1 LKQLARKEQ
10 DIRIKE
16 YTKKNGDKAY
26 MFKLYLGIDPD
37 TSKPIRTTRRGF
49 RTQREARLA
58 IADLE
63 INGLPKPE
71 IGTELD
77 LQTYEQIYDLW
88 YEEYKTTVKASTL
101 LKTERVFKNHIIPA
115 FGNKPIQDIKP
126 MDVQNQMNEWH
137 KKLVRASMVMNYAG
151 LVFDYAIRMQL
162 ISLNP
167 TKVIKKPVRKKSVT
181 EDKDMNFYDKDEL
194 KKFMAVLEN
203 DNNFRAYV
211 YFRLLAFTGMRK
223 GESLA
228 LKWSDINLD
237 KQTLYINKA
246 VSRSATGLYIQ
257 TPKTPS
263 SIRRIS
269 IDDKTVSVL
278 RQYAEDAAEGLVFQ
292 SEDGGI
298 LSPAKPRKWYLVAIK
313 KLPEDFK
320 QISIHGFRHTHASL
334 LFEAGASIKD
344 VQSRLGHSDIQTT
357 MDVYTHVSK
366 TAKEQLAN
374 RFNDYVDF

>member
-1 LKQLARKEQ
+1 MKQLAKKEQ

-16 YTKKNGDKAY
+16 YVKKNGEKAY
-26 MFKLYLGIDPD
+26 MFKLYLGIDQD
-37 TSKPIRTTRRGF
+37 TKKPIRTTRRGF

-63 INGLPKPE
+63 LNGLSKPE
-71 IGTELD
+71 SEPQMIH
-77 LQTYEQIYDLW
+77 TYEQIYNRW

-101 LKTERVFKNHIIPA
+101 LKTERVFKNHILPA

-126 MDVQNQMNEWH
+126 MDAQNQMNIWH

-162 ISLNP
+162 INMNP
-167 TKVIKKPVRKKSVT
+167 TKVIKKPVRKESVR

-194 KKFMAVLEN
+194 KKFMAALEN
-203 DNNFRAYV
+203 NNNFRAFV

-228 LKWSDINLD
+228 LKWSDIDLE

-269 IDDKTVSVL
+269 IDDKTVSIL
-278 RQYAEDAAEGLVFQ
+278 QEYKKESPDGLVFQ

-298 LSPAKPRKWYLVAIK
+298 LSPAKPRKWYLTAMK
-313 KLPEDFK
+313 NLPDDFK

-374 RFNDYVDF
+374 RFNNYVDF

>member
-1 LKQLARKEQ
+1 MARKEQ

-16 YTKKNGDKAY
+16 YIKKNGEKAY
-26 MFKLYLGIDPD
+26 MFQLYLGTDPD
-37 TSKPIRTTRRGF
+37 TGKPIRTTRRGF

-63 INGLPKPE
+63 LNGLSKPE
-71 IGTELD
+71 SEPQMIH
-77 LQTYEQIYDLW
+77 TYEQIYNLW

-101 LKTERVFKNHIIPA
+101 LKTERVFKNHILPA

-126 MDVQNQMNEWH
+126 MDAQNQMNIWH

-162 ISLNP
+162 INMNP
-167 TKVIKKPVRKKSVT
+167 TKVIKKPVRKESVR

-194 KKFMAVLEN
+194 KKFMAALEN
-203 DNNFRAYV
+203 NNNFRAFV

-228 LKWSDINLD
+228 LKWSDIDLE

-269 IDDKTVSVL
+269 IDDKTVSIL
-278 RQYAEDAAEGLVFQ
+278 QEYKKESPDGLVFQ

-298 LSPAKPRKWYLVAIK
+298 LSPAKPRKWYLTAMK
-313 KLPEDFK
+313 NLPDDFK

-374 RFNDYVDF
+374 RFNNYVDF

>member
-1 LKQLARKEQ
+1 MAKKEQ
-10 DIRIKE
+10 DVRIKE
-16 YTKKNGDKAY
+16 YVKKNGEKAY

-37 TSKPIRTTRRGF
+37 TKKPIRTTRRGF

-63 INGLPKPE
+63 LNGLSKTEPE
-71 IGTELD
+71 PQMIH
-77 LQTYEQIYDLW
+77 TYEQIYNLW

-101 LKTERVFKNHIIPA
+101 LKTERVFKNHILPA

-126 MDVQNQMNEWH
+126 MDAQNQMNIWH

-162 ISLNP
+162 INMNP
-167 TKVIKKPVRKKSVT
+167 TKVIKKPVRKKSVR
-181 EDKDMNFYDKDEL
+181 EDKDMNFYDRDEL
-194 KKFMAVLEN
+194 KKFMAALEN
-203 DNNFRAYV
+203 NNNFRAFV

-228 LKWSDINLD
+228 LKWSDIDLE

-269 IDDKTVSVL
+269 IDDRTVSIL
-278 RQYAEDAAEGLVFQ
+278 QEYKKESPDGLVFQ

-298 LSPAKPRKWYLVAIK
+298 LSPAKPRKWYLTAMK
-313 KLPEDFK
+313 NLSADFK

-374 RFNDYVDF
+374 RFNNYVDF

>member
-1 LKQLARKEQ
+1 MAKKEQ

-16 YTKKNGDKAY
+16 YVKKNGEKAY
-26 MFKLYLGIDPD
+26 MFKLYLGIDQE
-37 TSKPIRTTRRGF
+37 TKKPIRTTRRGF

-63 INGLPKPE
+63 LNGLSKPE
-71 IGTELD
+71 SEPQMIH
-77 LQTYEQIYDLW
+77 TYEQIYNLW

-101 LKTERVFKNHIIPA
+101 LKTERVFKNHILPA

-126 MDVQNQMNEWH
+126 MDAQNQMNIWH

-162 ISLNP
+162 INMNP
-167 TKVIKKPVRKKSVT
+167 TKVIKKPVRKESVR

-194 KKFMAVLEN
+194 KKFMAALEN
-203 DNNFRAYV
+203 NNNFRAFV

-228 LKWSDINLD
+228 LKWSDIDLE

-269 IDDKTVSVL
+269 IDDKTVSIL
-278 RQYAEDAAEGLVFQ
+278 QEYKKESPDGLVFQ

-298 LSPAKPRKWYLVAIK
+298 LSPAKPRKWYLTAMK
-313 KLPEDFK
+313 NLPDDFK

-374 RFNDYVDF
+374 RFNNYVDF

>member
-1 LKQLARKEQ
+1 MAKKDQ

-16 YTKKNGDKAY
+16 YIKKNGEKAY
-26 MFKLYLGIDPD
+26 MFKLYLGINPD
-37 TSKPIRTTRRGF
+37 TGKPIRTTRRGF

-63 INGLPKPE
+63 INGMQKQEVVEEPE
-71 IGTELD
+71 I
-77 LQTYEQIYDLW
+77 QTYEKIYDLW
-88 YEEYKTTVKASTL
+88 YEEYRSTVKSSTL
-101 LKTERVFKNHIIPA
+101 LKTERIFKNHILPA
-115 FGNKPIQDIKP
+115 FGDKPIQDIKP
-126 MDVQNQMNEWH
+126 MDAQNQMNIWH

-162 ISLNP
+162 INMNP
-167 TKVIKKPVRKKSVT
+167 TKVIKKPVRKKSVR

-194 KKFMAVLEN
+194 KKFMAAIEN
-203 DNNFRAYV
+203 NNNFRAFV

-228 LKWSDINLD
+228 LKWSDIDLE

-246 VSRSATGLYIQ
+246 VSRSAAGLYIQ

-269 IDDKTVSVL
+269 IDDKTVSIL
-278 RQYAEDAAEGLVFQ
+278 QEYKKESPDGLVFQ

-298 LSPAKPRKWYLVAIK
+298 LSPAKPRKWYLTAMK
-313 KLPEDFK
+313 NLPADFK

-366 TAKEQLAN
+366 SAKEQLAN
-374 RFNDYVDF
+374 RFNNYVDF

>member
-1 LKQLARKEQ
+1 MAKKEQ

-16 YTKKNGDKAY
+16 YVKKNGEKAY
-26 MFKLYLGIDPD
+26 MFKLYLGIDQD
-37 TSKPIRTTRRGF
+37 TKKPIRTTRRGF

-63 INGLPKPE
+63 LNGLSKPE
-71 IGTELD
+71 SEPQMIH
-77 LQTYEQIYDLW
+77 TYEQIYNLW

-101 LKTERVFKNHIIPA
+101 LKTERVFKNHILPA

-126 MDVQNQMNEWH
+126 MDAQNQMNVWH

-162 ISLNP
+162 INMNP
-167 TKVIKKPVRKKSVT
+167 TKVIKKPVRKESVR

-194 KKFMAVLEN
+194 KKFMAALEN
-203 DNNFRAYV
+203 NNNFRAIV

-228 LKWSDINLD
+228 LKWSDIDLE

-269 IDDKTVSVL
+269 IDDKTVSIL
-278 RQYAEDAAEGLVFQ
+278 HEYKKESPDGLVFQ

-298 LSPAKPRKWYLVAIK
+298 LSPAKPRKWYLTAMK
-313 KLPEDFK
+313 NLPDDFK

-374 RFNDYVDF
+374 RFNNYVDF

>member
-1 LKQLARKEQ
+1 MKQLAKKEQ

-16 YTKKNGDKAY
+16 YVKKNGEKAY
-26 MFKLYLGIDPD
+26 MFKLYLGIDQD
-37 TSKPIRTTRRGF
+37 TKKPIRTTRRGF

-63 INGLPKPE
+63 LNGLSKPE
-71 IGTELD
+71 SEPQMIH
-77 LQTYEQIYDLW
+77 TYEQIYNLW

-101 LKTERVFKNHIIPA
+101 LKTERVFKNHILPA

-126 MDVQNQMNEWH
+126 MDAQNQMNIWH

-162 ISLNP
+162 INMNP
-167 TKVIKKPVRKKSVT
+167 TKVIKKPVRKESVR

-194 KKFMAVLEN
+194 KKFMAALEN
-203 DNNFRAYV
+203 NNNFRAFV

-228 LKWSDINLD
+228 LKWSDIDLE

-269 IDDKTVSVL
+269 IDDKTVSIL
-278 RQYAEDAAEGLVFQ
+278 QEYKKESPDGLVFQ

-298 LSPAKPRKWYLVAIK
+298 LSPAKPRKWYLTAMK
-313 KLPEDFK
+313 NLPDDFK

-374 RFNDYVDF
+374 RFNNYVDF

>member
-1 LKQLARKEQ
+1 MARKEQ

-16 YTKKNGDKAY
+16 YIKKNGEKAF

-37 TSKPIRTTRRGF
+37 TGKPIRTTRRGF

-63 INGLPKPE
+63 LNGIPKPE
-71 IGTELD
+71 ID
-77 LQTYEQIYDLW
+77 VVSVLQTYEQIYDLW

-115 FGNKPIQDIKP
+115 FGDKPIQDIKP
-126 MDVQNQMNEWH
+126 MDAQNQMNEWH

-162 ISLNP
+162 ISMNP

-194 KKFMAVLEN
+194 KKFMAILEN

-228 LKWSDINLD
+228 LKWSDIDLE

-269 IDDKTVSVL
+269 IDDKTVSIL

-298 LSPAKPRKWYLVAIK
+298 LSPAKPRKWYLLAIK
-313 KLPEDFK
+313 KLPADFK

-374 RFNDYVDF
+374 RFNNYVDF

>member
-1 LKQLARKEQ
+1 MAKKEQ

-16 YTKKNGDKAY
+16 YIKKNGEKAY
-26 MFKLYLGIDPD
+26 MFKLYLGIDQD
-37 TSKPIRTTRRGF
+37 TKKPIRTTRRGF

-63 INGLPKPE
+63 LNGLSKPE
-71 IGTELD
+71 SEPQMIH
-77 LQTYEQIYDLW
+77 TYEQIYNLW

-101 LKTERVFKNHIIPA
+101 LKTERVFKNHILPA

-126 MDVQNQMNEWH
+126 MDAQNQMNIWH

-162 ISLNP
+162 INMNP
-167 TKVIKKPVRKKSVT
+167 TKVIKKPVRKESVR

-194 KKFMAVLEN
+194 KKFMAALEN
-203 DNNFRAYV
+203 NNNFRAFV

-228 LKWSDINLD
+228 LKWSDIDLE

-269 IDDKTVSVL
+269 IDDKTVSIL
-278 RQYAEDAAEGLVFQ
+278 QEYKKESPDGLVFQ

-298 LSPAKPRKWYLVAIK
+298 LSPAKPRKWYLTAMK
-313 KLPEDFK
+313 NLPDDFK

-374 RFNDYVDF
+374 TFNNYVDF

>member
-1 LKQLARKEQ
+1 MAKKEQ

-16 YTKKNGDKAY
+16 YVKKNGEKAY
-26 MFKLYLGIDPD
+26 MFKLYLGIDQD
-37 TSKPIRTTRRGF
+37 TKKPIRTTRRGF

-63 INGLPKPE
+63 LNGLSKPE
-71 IGTELD
+71 SEPQMIH
-77 LQTYEQIYDLW
+77 TYEQIYNLW

-101 LKTERVFKNHIIPA
+101 LKTERVFKNHILPA

-126 MDVQNQMNEWH
+126 MDAQNQMNVWH

-162 ISLNP
+162 INMNP
-167 TKVIKKPVRKKSVT
+167 TKVIKKPVRKESVR

-194 KKFMAVLEN
+194 KKFMAALEN
-203 DNNFRAYV
+203 NNNFRAFV

-228 LKWSDINLD
+228 LKWSDIDLE

-269 IDDKTVSVL
+269 IDDKTVSIL
-278 RQYAEDAAEGLVFQ
+278 HEYKKESPDGLVFQ

-298 LSPAKPRKWYLVAIK
+298 LSPAKPRKWYLTAMK
-313 KLPEDFK
+313 NLPDDFK

-374 RFNDYVDF
+374 RFNNYVDF

>member
-1 LKQLARKEQ
+1 MKQLARKEQ

-16 YTKKNGDKAY
+16 YVKKNGEKAY
-26 MFKLYLGIDPD
+26 MFKLYLGIDQD
-37 TSKPIRTTRRGF
+37 TKKPIRTTRRGF

-63 INGLPKPE
+63 LNGLSKPE
-71 IGTELD
+71 SEPQMIH
-77 LQTYEQIYDLW
+77 TYEQIYNLW

-101 LKTERVFKNHIIPA
+101 LKTERVFKNHILPA

-126 MDVQNQMNEWH
+126 MDAQNQMNNWH

-162 ISLNP
+162 INMNP
-167 TKVIKKPVRKKSVT
+167 TKVIKKPVRKESVR

-194 KKFMAVLEN
+194 KKFMAALEN
-203 DNNFRAYV
+203 NNNFRAFV

-228 LKWSDINLD
+228 LKWSDIDLE

-269 IDDKTVSVL
+269 IDDKTVSIL
-278 RQYAEDAAEGLVFQ
+278 QEYKKESPDGLVFQ

-298 LSPAKPRKWYLVAIK
+298 LSPAKPRKWYLTAMK
-313 KLPEDFK
+313 NLPDDFK

-374 RFNDYVDF
+374 RFNNYVDF

>member
-1 LKQLARKEQ
+1 MAKKEQ

-16 YTKKNGDKAY
+16 YVKKNGEKAY
-26 MFKLYLGIDPD
+26 MFKLYLGIDQD
-37 TSKPIRTTRRGF
+37 TKKPIRTTRRGF

-63 INGLPKPE
+63 LNGLSKPE
-71 IGTELD
+71 SEPQMIH
-77 LQTYEQIYDLW
+77 TYEQIYNLW

-101 LKTERVFKNHIIPA
+101 LKTERVFKNHILPA

-126 MDVQNQMNEWH
+126 MDAQNQMNVWH

-162 ISLNP
+162 INMNP
-167 TKVIKKPVRKKSVT
+167 TKVIKKPVRKESVR

-194 KKFMAVLEN
+194 KKFMAALESN
-203 DNNFRAYV
+203 NNFRAFV

-228 LKWSDINLD
+228 LKWSDIDLE

-269 IDDKTVSVL
+269 IDDKTVSIL
-278 RQYAEDAAEGLVFQ
+278 HEYKKESPDGLVFQ

-298 LSPAKPRKWYLVAIK
+298 LSPAKPRKWYLTAMK
-313 KLPEDFK
+313 NLPDDFK

-374 RFNDYVDF
+374 RFNNYVDF

>member
-1 LKQLARKEQ
+1 MAKKKQ

-16 YTKKNGDKAY
+16 YIKKNGEKAY
-26 MFKLYLGIDPD
+26 MFKLYLGTDPD
-37 TSKPIRTTRRGF
+37 TGKPIRTTRRGF
-49 RTQREARLA
+49 KTTREARLA

-63 INGLPKPE
+63 VNGLQKQEVAEEPE
-71 IGTELD
+71 I
-77 LQTYEQIYDLW
+77 QTYEEIYDLW
-88 YEEYKTTVKASTL
+88 YEEYKSTVKASTL
-101 LKTERVFKNHIIPA
+101 LKTERVFKNHILPA
-115 FGNKPIQDIKP
+115 FGEKNILEIKP
-126 MDVQNQMNEWH
+126 MDVQNQMNIWH

-162 ISLNP
+162 INMNP
-167 TKVIKKPVRKKSVT
+167 TKVIKKPVRKKEVT
-181 EDKDMNFYDKDEL
+181 DDKDLNFYDKEEL
-194 KKFMAVLEN
+194 KQFMSALES

-211 YFRLLAFTGMRK
+211 YFRLLAFTGIRK

-228 LKWSDINLD
+228 LKWADIDFKN
-237 KQTLYINKA
+237 QTLNINKA
-246 VSRSATGLYIQ
+246 VSRSASGLYIQ

-269 IDDKTVSVL
+269 LDDKTIAILKEFKKESP
-278 RQYAEDAAEGLVFQ
+278 DGLIFQ

-298 LSPAKPRKWYLVAIK
+298 LSPAKPRKWYLVTMK
-313 KLPEDFK
+313 KLPEDFRR
-320 QISIHGFRHTHASL
+320 ISIHGFRHTHASL

-374 RFNDYVDF
+374 RFNTYVDF

>member
-1 LKQLARKEQ
+1 MAKKEQ

-16 YTKKNGDKAY
+16 YVKKNGEKAY
-26 MFKLYLGIDPD
+26 MFKLYLGIDQD
-37 TSKPIRTTRRGF
+37 TKKPIRTTRRGF

-63 INGLPKPE
+63 LNGLSKPE
-71 IGTELD
+71 SEPQMIH
-77 LQTYEQIYDLW
+77 TYEQIYNLW

-101 LKTERVFKNHIIPA
+101 LKTERVFKNHILPA

-126 MDVQNQMNEWH
+126 MDAQNQMNIWH

-162 ISLNP
+162 INMNP
-167 TKVIKKPVRKKSVT
+167 TKVIKKPVRKESVR

-194 KKFMAVLEN
+194 KKFMAALEN
-203 DNNFRAYV
+203 NNNFRAFV

-228 LKWSDINLD
+228 LKWSDIDLE

-269 IDDKTVSVL
+269 IDDKTASIL
-278 RQYAEDAAEGLVFQ
+278 QEYKKESPDGLVFQ

-298 LSPAKPRKWYLVAIK
+298 LSPAKPRKWYLTAMK
-313 KLPEDFK
+313 NLPDDFK

-374 RFNDYVDF
+374 RFNNYVDF

>member
-1 LKQLARKEQ
+1 MARKEQ

-16 YTKKNGDKAY
+16 YVKKNGEKAY
-26 MFKLYLGIDPD
+26 MFKLYLGIDQD
-37 TSKPIRTTRRGF
+37 TKKPIRTTRRGF

-63 INGLPKPE
+63 LNGLSKPE
-71 IGTELD
+71 SEPQMIH
-77 LQTYEQIYDLW
+77 TYEQIYNLW

-101 LKTERVFKNHIIPA
+101 LKTERVFKNHILPA

-126 MDVQNQMNEWH
+126 MDAQNQMNIWH

-162 ISLNP
+162 INMNP
-167 TKVIKKPVRKKSVT
+167 TKVIKKPVRKESVR

-194 KKFMAVLEN
+194 KKFMAALEN
-203 DNNFRAYV
+203 NNNFRAFV

-228 LKWSDINLD
+228 LKWSDIDLE

-269 IDDKTVSVL
+269 IDDKTVSIL
-278 RQYAEDAAEGLVFQ
+278 QEYKKESPNGLVFQ

-298 LSPAKPRKWYLVAIK
+298 LSPAKPRKWYLTAMK
-313 KLPEDFK
+313 NLPDDFK

-374 RFNDYVDF
+374 RFNNYVDF

>member
-1 LKQLARKEQ
+1 MKQLAKKEQ

-16 YTKKNGDKAY
+16 YVKKNGEKAY
-26 MFKLYLGIDPD
+26 MFKLYLGIDQD
-37 TSKPIRTTRRGF
+37 TKKPIRTTRRGF

-63 INGLPKPE
+63 LNGLSKPKSEPQ
-71 IGTELD
+71 IIH
-77 LQTYEQIYDLW
+77 TYEQIYNLW

-101 LKTERVFKNHIIPA
+101 LKTERVFKNHILPA

-126 MDVQNQMNEWH
+126 MDAQNQMNNWH

-162 ISLNP
+162 INMNP
-167 TKVIKKPVRKKSVT
+167 TKVIKKPVRKESVR

-194 KKFMAVLEN
+194 KKFMAALEN
-203 DNNFRAYV
+203 NNNFRAFV

-228 LKWSDINLD
+228 LKWSDIDLE

-269 IDDKTVSVL
+269 IDDKTVSIL
-278 RQYAEDAAEGLVFQ
+278 QEYKKESPDGLVFQ

-298 LSPAKPRKWYLVAIK
+298 LSPAKPRKWYLTAMK
-313 KLPEDFK
+313 NLPDDFK

-374 RFNDYVDF
+374 RFNNYVDF

>member
-1 LKQLARKEQ
+1 MKQLAKKEQ

-16 YTKKNGDKAY
+16 YVKKNGEKAY
-26 MFKLYLGIDPD
+26 MFKLYLGIDQD
-37 TSKPIRTTRRGF
+37 TKKPIRTTRRGF

-63 INGLPKPE
+63 LNGLSKPE
-71 IGTELD
+71 SEPQMIH
-77 LQTYEQIYDLW
+77 TYEQIYNLW

-101 LKTERVFKNHIIPA
+101 LKTERVFKNHILPA

-126 MDVQNQMNEWH
+126 MDAQNQMNNWH

-162 ISLNP
+162 INMNP
-167 TKVIKKPVRKKSVT
+167 TKVIKKPVRKESVR

-194 KKFMAVLEN
+194 KKFMAALEN
-203 DNNFRAYV
+203 NNNFRAFV

-228 LKWSDINLD
+228 LKWSDIDLE

-269 IDDKTVSVL
+269 IDDKTVSIL
-278 RQYAEDAAEGLVFQ
+278 QEYKKESPDGLVFQ

-298 LSPAKPRKWYLVAIK
+298 LSPAKPRKWYLTAMK
-313 KLPEDFK
+313 NLPDDFK

-374 RFNDYVDF
+374 RFNNYVDF

>member
-1 LKQLARKEQ
+1 LKQLAKKEQ

-16 YTKKNGDKAY
+16 YVKKNGEKAY
-26 MFKLYLGIDPD
+26 MFKLYLGIDQD
-37 TSKPIRTTRRGF
+37 TKKPIRTTRRGF

-63 INGLPKPE
+63 LNGLSKPE
-71 IGTELD
+71 SEPQMIH
-77 LQTYEQIYDLW
+77 TYEQIYNLW

-101 LKTERVFKNHIIPA
+101 LKTERVFKNHILPA

-126 MDVQNQMNEWH
+126 MDAQNQMNIWH

-162 ISLNP
+162 INMNP
-167 TKVIKKPVRKKSVT
+167 TKVIKKPVRKESVR

-194 KKFMAVLEN
+194 KKFMAALEN
-203 DNNFRAYV
+203 NNNFRAFV

-228 LKWSDINLD
+228 LKWSDIDLE

-269 IDDKTVSVL
+269 IDDKTVSIL
-278 RQYAEDAAEGLVFQ
+278 QEYKKESPDGLVFQ

-298 LSPAKPRKWYLVAIK
+298 LSPAKPRKWYLTAMK
-313 KLPEDFK
+313 NLPDDFK

-374 RFNDYVDF
+374 RFNNYVDF

>member
-1 LKQLARKEQ
+1 MAKKEQ

-16 YTKKNGDKAY
+16 YVKKNGEKAY
-26 MFKLYLGIDPD
+26 MFKLYLGIDQD
-37 TSKPIRTTRRGF
+37 TKKPIRTTRRGF

-63 INGLPKPE
+63 LNGLSKPE
-71 IGTELD
+71 SEPQMIH
-77 LQTYEQIYDLW
+77 TYEQIYNLW

-101 LKTERVFKNHIIPA
+101 LKTERVFKNHILPA

-126 MDVQNQMNEWH
+126 MDAQNQMNIWH

-162 ISLNP
+162 INMNP
-167 TKVIKKPVRKKSVT
+167 TKVIKKPVRKESVR

-194 KKFMAVLEN
+194 KKFMAALEN
-203 DNNFRAYV
+203 NNNFRAFV

-228 LKWSDINLD
+228 LKWSDIDLE

-269 IDDKTVSVL
+269 IDDKTVSIL
-278 RQYAEDAAEGLVFQ
+278 QEYKKESPDGLVFQ

-298 LSPAKPRKWYLVAIK
+298 LSPAKPRKWYLTAMK
-313 KLPEDFK
+313 NLPDDFK

-374 RFNDYVDF
+374 RFNNYIDF

>member
-1 LKQLARKEQ
+1 MAKKEQ

-16 YTKKNGDKAY
+16 YIKKNGEKAY
-26 MFKLYLGIDPD
+26 MFKLYLGIDQD
-37 TSKPIRTTRRGF
+37 TKKPIRTTRRGF

-63 INGLPKPE
+63 LNGLSKPE
-71 IGTELD
+71 SEPQMIH
-77 LQTYEQIYDLW
+77 TYEQIYNLW

-101 LKTERVFKNHIIPA
+101 LKTERVFKNHILPA

-126 MDVQNQMNEWH
+126 MDAQNQMNIWH

-162 ISLNP
+162 INMNP
-167 TKVIKKPVRKKSVT
+167 TKVIKKPVRKESVR

-194 KKFMAVLEN
+194 KKFMAALEN
-203 DNNFRAYV
+203 NNNFRAFV

-228 LKWSDINLD
+228 LKWSDIDLE

-269 IDDKTVSVL
+269 IDDKTVSIL
-278 RQYAEDAAEGLVFQ
+278 QEYKKESPDGLVFQ

-298 LSPAKPRKWYLVAIK
+298 LSPAKPRKWYLTAMK
-313 KLPEDFK
+313 NLPDDFK

-374 RFNDYVDF
+374 RFNNYVDF

>member
-1 LKQLARKEQ
+1 MAKKEQ

-16 YTKKNGDKAY
+16 YVKKNGEKAY
-26 MFKLYLGIDPD
+26 MFKLYLGIDQD
-37 TSKPIRTTRRGF
+37 TKKPIRTTRRGF

-63 INGLPKPE
+63 LNGLSKPE
-71 IGTELD
+71 SEPQMIH
-77 LQTYEQIYDLW
+77 TYEQIYNLW

-101 LKTERVFKNHIIPA
+101 LKTERVFKNHILPA

-126 MDVQNQMNEWH
+126 IDAQNQMNVWH

-162 ISLNP
+162 INMNP
-167 TKVIKKPVRKKSVT
+167 TKVIKKPVRKESVR

-194 KKFMAVLEN
+194 KKFMAALEN
-203 DNNFRAYV
+203 NNNFRAFV

-228 LKWSDINLD
+228 LKWSDIDLE

-269 IDDKTVSVL
+269 IDDKTIAILKEFKKESP
-278 RQYAEDAAEGLVFQ
+278 DGLIFQ

-298 LSPAKPRKWYLVAIK
+298 LSPAKPRKWYLVTMK

-374 RFNDYVDF
+374 RFNTYVDF

>member
-1 LKQLARKEQ
+1 MAKKEQ

-16 YTKKNGDKAY
+16 YVKKNGEKAY
-26 MFKLYLGIDPD
+26 MFKLYLGIDQD
-37 TSKPIRTTRRGF
+37 TKKPIRTTRRGF

-63 INGLPKPE
+63 LNGLSKPE
-71 IGTELD
+71 SEPQMIY
-77 LQTYEQIYDLW
+77 TYEQIYNLW

-101 LKTERVFKNHIIPA
+101 LKTERVFKNHILPA

-126 MDVQNQMNEWH
+126 MDAQNQMNIWH

-162 ISLNP
+162 INMNP
-167 TKVIKKPVRKKSVT
+167 TKVIKKPVRKESVR

-194 KKFMAVLEN
+194 KKFMAALEN
-203 DNNFRAYV
+203 NNNFRAFV

-228 LKWSDINLD
+228 LKWSDIDLE

-269 IDDKTVSVL
+269 IDDKTVSIL
-278 RQYAEDAAEGLVFQ
+278 HEYKKESPDGLVFQ

-298 LSPAKPRKWYLVAIK
+298 LSPAKPRKWYLTAMK
-313 KLPEDFK
+313 NLPDDFK

-374 RFNDYVDF
+374 RFNNYVDF

>member
-1 LKQLARKEQ
+1 MAKKEQ

-16 YTKKNGDKAY
+16 YVKKNGEKAY
-26 MFKLYLGIDPD
+26 MFKLYLGIDQD
-37 TSKPIRTTRRGF
+37 TKKPIRTTRRGF

-63 INGLPKPE
+63 LNGLSKPE
-71 IGTELD
+71 SEPQMIH
-77 LQTYEQIYDLW
+77 TYEQIYNLW

-101 LKTERVFKNHIIPA
+101 LKTERVFKNHILPA

-126 MDVQNQMNEWH
+126 MDAQNQMNNWH

-162 ISLNP
+162 INMNP
-167 TKVIKKPVRKKSVT
+167 TKVIKKPVRKESVR

-194 KKFMAVLEN
+194 KKFMAALESN
-203 DNNFRAYV
+203 NNFRAFV

-228 LKWSDINLD
+228 LKWSDIDLE

-269 IDDKTVSVL
+269 IDDKTVSIL
-278 RQYAEDAAEGLVFQ
+278 HEYKKESPDGLVFQ

-298 LSPAKPRKWYLVAIK
+298 LSPAKPRKWYLTAMK
-313 KLPEDFK
+313 NLPDDFK

-374 RFNDYVDF
+374 RFNNYVDF

>member
-1 LKQLARKEQ
+1 MARKEQ

-16 YTKKNGDKAY
+16 YIKKNGEKAY
-26 MFKLYLGIDPD
+26 MFKLYLGIDQD
-37 TSKPIRTTRRGF
+37 TKKPIRTTRRGF

-63 INGLPKPE
+63 LNGLSKPE
-71 IGTELD
+71 SEPQMIH
-77 LQTYEQIYDLW
+77 TYEQIYNLW

-101 LKTERVFKNHIIPA
+101 LKTERVFKNHILPA

-126 MDVQNQMNEWH
+126 MDAQNQMNNWH

-162 ISLNP
+162 INMNP
-167 TKVIKKPVRKKSVT
+167 TKVIKKPVRKESVR

-194 KKFMAVLEN
+194 KKFMAALEN
-203 DNNFRAYV
+203 NNNFRAFV

-228 LKWSDINLD
+228 LKWSDIDLE

-269 IDDKTVSVL
+269 IDDKTVSIL
-278 RQYAEDAAEGLVFQ
+278 QEYKKESPDGLVFQ

-298 LSPAKPRKWYLVAIK
+298 LSPAKPRKWYLTAMK
-313 KLPEDFK
+313 NLPDDFK

-374 RFNDYVDF
+374 RFNNYVDF

>member
-1 LKQLARKEQ
+1 MAKKEQ

-16 YTKKNGDKAY
+16 YVKKNGEKAY
-26 MFKLYLGIDPD
+26 MFKLYLGIDQD
-37 TSKPIRTTRRGF
+37 TKKPIRTTRRGF

-63 INGLPKPE
+63 LNGLSKPE
-71 IGTELD
+71 SEPQMIH
-77 LQTYEQIYDLW
+77 TYEQIYNLW

-101 LKTERVFKNHIIPA
+101 LKTERVFKNHILPA

-126 MDVQNQMNEWH
+126 MDAQNQMNIWH

-162 ISLNP
+162 INMNP
-167 TKVIKKPVRKKSVT
+167 TKVIKKPVRKESVR

-194 KKFMAVLEN
+194 KKFMAALEN
-203 DNNFRAYV
+203 NNNFRAFV

-228 LKWSDINLD
+228 LKWSDIDLE

-269 IDDKTVSVL
+269 IDDKTVSIL
-278 RQYAEDAAEGLVFQ
+278 QEYKKESPDGLVFQ

-298 LSPAKPRKWYLVAIK
+298 LSPAKPRKWYLTAMK
-313 KLPEDFK
+313 NLPDDFK

-374 RFNDYVDF
+374 RFNNYVDF

>member
-1 LKQLARKEQ
+1 MAKKEQ

-16 YTKKNGDKAY
+16 YVKKNGEKAY
-26 MFKLYLGIDPD
+26 MFKLYLGIDQD
-37 TSKPIRTTRRGF
+37 TKKPIRTTRRGF

-63 INGLPKPE
+63 LNGLSKPE
-71 IGTELD
+71 SEPQMIH
-77 LQTYEQIYDLW
+77 TYEQIYNLW

-101 LKTERVFKNHIIPA
+101 LKTERVFKNHILPA

-126 MDVQNQMNEWH
+126 MDAQNQMNIWH

-162 ISLNP
+162 INMNP
-167 TKVIKKPVRKKSVT
+167 TKVIKKPVRKESVR

-194 KKFMAVLEN
+194 KKFMAALEN
-203 DNNFRAYV
+203 NNNFRAFV

-223 GESLA
+223 GESLV
-228 LKWSDINLD
+228 LKWSDIDLE

-269 IDDKTVSVL
+269 IDDKTVSIL
-278 RQYAEDAAEGLVFQ
+278 QEYKKESPDGLVFQ

-298 LSPAKPRKWYLVAIK
+298 LSPAKPRKWYLTAMK
-313 KLPEDFK
+313 NLPDDFK

-374 RFNDYVDF
+374 RFNNYVDF

>member
-1 LKQLARKEQ
+1 MKQLAKKEQ

-16 YTKKNGDKAY
+16 YVKKNGEKAY
-26 MFKLYLGIDPD
+26 MFKLYLGIDQD
-37 TSKPIRTTRRGF
+37 TKKPIRTTRRGF

-63 INGLPKPE
+63 LNGLSKPE
-71 IGTELD
+71 SEPQMIH
-77 LQTYEQIYDLW
+77 TYEQIYNLW

-101 LKTERVFKNHIIPA
+101 LKTERVFKNHILPA

-126 MDVQNQMNEWH
+126 MDAQNQMNIWH

-162 ISLNP
+162 INMNP
-167 TKVIKKPVRKKSVT
+167 TKVIKKPVRKESVR

-194 KKFMAVLEN
+194 KKFMAALEN
-203 DNNFRAYV
+203 NNNFRAFV

-228 LKWSDINLD
+228 LKWSDIDLE

-269 IDDKTVSVL
+269 IDDKTVSIL
-278 RQYAEDAAEGLVFQ
+278 QEYKKKSPDGLVFQ

-298 LSPAKPRKWYLVAIK
+298 LSPAKPRKWYLTAMK
-313 KLPEDFK
+313 NLPDDFK

-374 RFNDYVDF
+374 RFNNYVDF

>member
-1 LKQLARKEQ
+1 MAKKEQ

-16 YTKKNGDKAY
+16 YVKKNGEKAY
-26 MFKLYLGIDPD
+26 MFKLYLGIDQD
-37 TSKPIRTTRRGF
+37 TKKPIRTTRRGF

-63 INGLPKPE
+63 LNGLSKPE
-71 IGTELD
+71 SEPQMIH
-77 LQTYEQIYDLW
+77 TYEQIYNLW

-101 LKTERVFKNHIIPA
+101 LKTERVFKNHILPA

-126 MDVQNQMNEWH
+126 MDAQNQMNIWH

-162 ISLNP
+162 INMNP
-167 TKVIKKPVRKKSVT
+167 TKVIKKPVRKESVR

-194 KKFMAVLEN
+194 KKFMAALEN
-203 DNNFRAYV
+203 NNNFRSFV

-228 LKWSDINLD
+228 LKWSDIDLE

-269 IDDKTVSVL
+269 IDDKTVSIL
-278 RQYAEDAAEGLVFQ
+278 QEYKKKSPDGLVFQ

-298 LSPAKPRKWYLVAIK
+298 LSPAKPRKWYLTAMK
-313 KLPEDFK
+313 NLPDDFK

-374 RFNDYVDF
+374 RFNNYVDF

>member
-1 LKQLARKEQ
+1 MKQLARKEQ

-37 TSKPIRTTRRGF
+37 TGKPIRTTRRGF

-77 LQTYEQIYDLW
+77 SQTYEQIYDLW

-298 LSPAKPRKWYLVAIK
+298 LSPAKPRKWYLVAMK
-313 KLPEDFK
+313 KLPADFK

-374 RFNDYVDF
+374 RFNDYLDF

>member
-1 LKQLARKEQ
+1 LKQLAKKEQ

-16 YTKKNGDKAY
+16 YVKKNGEKAY
-26 MFKLYLGIDPD
+26 MFKLYLGIDQD
-37 TSKPIRTTRRGF
+37 TKKPIRTTRRGF

-63 INGLPKPE
+63 LNGLSKPKSEPQ
-71 IGTELD
+71 IIH
-77 LQTYEQIYDLW
+77 TYEQIYNLW

-101 LKTERVFKNHIIPA
+101 LKTERVFKNHILPA

-126 MDVQNQMNEWH
+126 MDAQNQMNNWH

-162 ISLNP
+162 INMNP
-167 TKVIKKPVRKKSVT
+167 TKVIKKPVRKESVR

-194 KKFMAVLEN
+194 KKFMAALEN
-203 DNNFRAYV
+203 NNNFRAFV

-228 LKWSDINLD
+228 LKWSDIDLE

-269 IDDKTVSVL
+269 IDDKTVSIL
-278 RQYAEDAAEGLVFQ
+278 QEYKKESPDGLVFQ

-298 LSPAKPRKWYLVAIK
+298 LSPAKPRKWYLTAMK
-313 KLPEDFK
+313 NLPDDFK

-374 RFNDYVDF
+374 RFNNYVDF

>member
-1 LKQLARKEQ
+1 MAKKKQ

-16 YTKKNGDKAY
+16 YIKKNGEKAY
-26 MFKLYLGIDPD
+26 MFKLYLGIDQD
-37 TSKPIRTTRRGF
+37 TKKPIRTTRRGF

-63 INGLPKPE
+63 LNGLSKPE
-71 IGTELD
+71 SEPQMIH
-77 LQTYEQIYDLW
+77 TYEQIYNLW

-101 LKTERVFKNHIIPA
+101 LKTERVFKNHILPA

-126 MDVQNQMNEWH
+126 MDAQNQMNIWH

-162 ISLNP
+162 INMNP
-167 TKVIKKPVRKKSVT
+167 TKVIKKPVRKESVR

-194 KKFMAVLEN
+194 KKFMAALEN
-203 DNNFRAYV
+203 NNNFRAFV

-228 LKWSDINLD
+228 LKWSDIDLE

-269 IDDKTVSVL
+269 IDDKTVSIL
-278 RQYAEDAAEGLVFQ
+278 QEYKKESPDGLVFQ

-298 LSPAKPRKWYLVAIK
+298 LSPAKPRKWYLTAMK
-313 KLPEDFK
+313 NLPDNFK

-374 RFNDYVDF
+374 RFNNYVDF

>member
-1 LKQLARKEQ
+1 
-10 DIRIKE
+10 
-16 YTKKNGDKAY
+16 
-26 MFKLYLGIDPD
+26 MFKLYLGTDPD
-37 TSKPIRTTRRGF
+37 TGKPIRTTRRGF
-49 RTQREARLA
+49 KTTREARLA

-63 INGLPKPE
+63 VNGLSKPE
-71 IGTELD
+71 SEPQMIH
-77 LQTYEQIYDLW
+77 TYEQIYNLW

-101 LKTERVFKNHIIPA
+101 LKTERVFKNHILPA

-126 MDVQNQMNEWH
+126 MDAQNQMNIWH

-162 ISLNP
+162 INMNP
-167 TKVIKKPVRKKSVT
+167 TKVIKKPVRKESVR

-194 KKFMAVLEN
+194 KKFMAALEN
-203 DNNFRAYV
+203 NNNFRAFV

-228 LKWSDINLD
+228 LKWSDIDLE

-269 IDDKTVSVL
+269 IDDKTVSIL
-278 RQYAEDAAEGLVFQ
+278 QEYKKESPDGLVFQ

-298 LSPAKPRKWYLVAIK
+298 LSPAKPRKWYLTAMK
-313 KLPEDFK
+313 NLPDDFK

-374 RFNDYVDF
+374 RFNNYVDF

>member
-1 LKQLARKEQ
+1 MAKKEQ

-16 YTKKNGDKAY
+16 YVKKNGEKAY
-26 MFKLYLGIDPD
+26 MFKLYLGIDQD
-37 TSKPIRTTRRGF
+37 TKKPIRTTRRGF

-63 INGLPKPE
+63 LNGLSKPE
-71 IGTELD
+71 SEPQMIH
-77 LQTYEQIYDLW
+77 TYEQIYNLW

-101 LKTERVFKNHIIPA
+101 LKTERVFKNHILPA

-126 MDVQNQMNEWH
+126 MDAQNQMNIWH

-162 ISLNP
+162 INMNP
-167 TKVIKKPVRKKSVT
+167 TKVIKKPVRKESVR

-194 KKFMAVLEN
+194 KKFMAALEN
-203 DNNFRAYV
+203 NNNFRAFV

-228 LKWSDINLD
+228 LKWSDIDLE

-269 IDDKTVSVL
+269 IDDKTVSIL
-278 RQYAEDAAEGLVFQ
+278 QEYKKESPDGLVFQ

-298 LSPAKPRKWYLVAIK
+298 LSPAKPRKWYLTAMK
-313 KLPEDFK
+313 NLPDNFK

-374 RFNDYVDF
+374 RFNNYVDF

>member
-1 LKQLARKEQ
+1 MKQLARKEQ

-16 YTKKNGDKAY
+16 YIKKNGEKAY
-26 MFKLYLGIDPD
+26 MFQLYLGTDPD
-37 TSKPIRTTRRGF
+37 TGKPIRTTRRGF
-49 RTQREARLA
+49 KTTREARLA

-63 INGLPKPE
+63 VNGMQKQESQPQM
-71 IGTELD
+71 IH
-77 LQTYEQIYDLW
+77 TYEQIYNLW

-101 LKTERVFKNHIIPA
+101 LKTERVFKNHILPA

-126 MDVQNQMNEWH
+126 MDAQNQMNIWH

-162 ISLNP
+162 INMNP
-167 TKVIKKPVRKKSVT
+167 TKVIKKPVRKESVR

-194 KKFMAVLEN
+194 KKFMAALEN
-203 DNNFRAYV
+203 NNNFRAFV

-228 LKWSDINLD
+228 LKWSDIDLE

-269 IDDKTVSVL
+269 IDDKTVSIL
-278 RQYAEDAAEGLVFQ
+278 QEYKKESPDGLVFQ

-298 LSPAKPRKWYLVAIK
+298 LSPAKPRKWYLTAMK
-313 KLPEDFK
+313 NLPDDFK

-374 RFNDYVDF
+374 RFNNYVDF

>member
-16 YTKKNGDKAY
+16 YIKKNGEKAY
-26 MFKLYLGIDPD
+26 MFQLYLGTDPD
-37 TSKPIRTTRRGF
+37 TGKPIRTTRRGF
-49 RTQREARLA
+49 KTTREARLA

-63 INGLPKPE
+63 VNGMQKQESQPQM
-71 IGTELD
+71 IH
-77 LQTYEQIYDLW
+77 TYEQIYNLW

-101 LKTERVFKNHIIPA
+101 LKTERVFKNHILPA

-126 MDVQNQMNEWH
+126 MDAQNQMNIWH

-162 ISLNP
+162 INMNP
-167 TKVIKKPVRKKSVT
+167 TKVIKKPVRKESVR

-194 KKFMAVLEN
+194 KKFMAALEN
-203 DNNFRAYV
+203 NNNFRAFV

-228 LKWSDINLD
+228 LKWSDIDLE

-269 IDDKTVSVL
+269 IDDKTVSIL
-278 RQYAEDAAEGLVFQ
+278 QEYKKESPDGLVFQ

-298 LSPAKPRKWYLVAIK
+298 LSPAKPRKWYLTAMK
-313 KLPEDFK
+313 NLPDDFK

-374 RFNDYVDF
+374 RFNNYVDF

>member
-1 LKQLARKEQ
+1 MKQLARKEQ

-16 YTKKNGDKAY
+16 YIKKNGEKAY
-26 MFKLYLGIDPD
+26 MFKLYLGIDQD
-37 TSKPIRTTRRGF
+37 TKKPIRTTRRGF

-63 INGLPKPE
+63 LNGLSKPE
-71 IGTELD
+71 SEPQMIH
-77 LQTYEQIYDLW
+77 TYEQIYNLW

-101 LKTERVFKNHIIPA
+101 LKTERVFKNHILPA

-126 MDVQNQMNEWH
+126 MDAQNQMNIWH

-162 ISLNP
+162 INMNP
-167 TKVIKKPVRKKSVT
+167 TKVIKKPVRKESVR

-194 KKFMAVLEN
+194 KKFMAALEN
-203 DNNFRAYV
+203 NNNFRAFV

-228 LKWSDINLD
+228 LKWSDIDLE

-257 TPKTPS
+257 TPKTSS

-269 IDDKTVSVL
+269 IDDKTVSIL
-278 RQYAEDAAEGLVFQ
+278 QEYKKESPDGLVFQ

-298 LSPAKPRKWYLVAIK
+298 LSPAKPRKWYLTAMK
-313 KLPEDFK
+313 NLPDDFK

-374 RFNDYVDF
+374 RFNNYVDF

>member
-1 LKQLARKEQ
+1 MAKKEQ

-16 YTKKNGDKAY
+16 YVKKNGEKAY
-26 MFKLYLGIDPD
+26 MFKLYLGIDQD
-37 TSKPIRTTRRGF
+37 TKKPIRTTRRGF

-63 INGLPKPE
+63 LDGLSKPE
-71 IGTELD
+71 SEPQMIH
-77 LQTYEQIYDLW
+77 TYEQIYNLW

-101 LKTERVFKNHIIPA
+101 LKTERVFKNHILPA

-126 MDVQNQMNEWH
+126 MDAQNQMNNWH

-162 ISLNP
+162 INMNP
-167 TKVIKKPVRKKSVT
+167 TKVIKKPVRKESVR

-194 KKFMAVLEN
+194 KKFMAALEN
-203 DNNFRAYV
+203 NNNFRAFV

-228 LKWSDINLD
+228 LKWSDIDLE

-269 IDDKTVSVL
+269 IDDKTVSIL
-278 RQYAEDAAEGLVFQ
+278 QEYKKESPDGLVFQ

-298 LSPAKPRKWYLVAIK
+298 LSPAKPRKWYLTAMK
-313 KLPEDFK
+313 NLPDDFK

-374 RFNDYVDF
+374 RFNNYVDF

>member
-1 LKQLARKEQ
+1 MAKKEQ

-16 YTKKNGDKAY
+16 YVKKNGDKAY

-37 TSKPIRTTRRGF
+37 TGKPIRTTRRGF

-167 TKVIKKPVRKKSVT
+167 TNVIKKPVRKKSVT

-298 LSPAKPRKWYLVAIK
+298 LSPAKPRKWYLVAMK
-313 KLPEDFK
+313 KLPADFK

>member
-1 LKQLARKEQ
+1 MAKKEQ

-16 YTKKNGDKAY
+16 YVKKNGEKAY
-26 MFKLYLGIDPD
+26 MFKLYLGIDQD
-37 TSKPIRTTRRGF
+37 TKKPIRTTRRGF

-63 INGLPKPE
+63 LNGLSKPE
-71 IGTELD
+71 SEPQMIH
-77 LQTYEQIYDLW
+77 TYEQIYNLW

-101 LKTERVFKNHIIPA
+101 LKTERVFKNHILPA

-126 MDVQNQMNEWH
+126 MDAQNQMNNWH

-162 ISLNP
+162 INMNP
-167 TKVIKKPVRKKSVT
+167 TKVIKKPVRKESVR

-194 KKFMAVLEN
+194 KKFMAALEN
-203 DNNFRAYV
+203 NNNFRAFV

-228 LKWSDINLD
+228 LKWSDIDLE

-269 IDDKTVSVL
+269 IDDKTVSIL
-278 RQYAEDAAEGLVFQ
+278 HEYKKESPDGLVFQ

-298 LSPAKPRKWYLVAIK
+298 LSPAKPRKWYLTAMK
-313 KLPEDFK
+313 NLPDDFK

-374 RFNDYVDF
+374 RFNNYVDF